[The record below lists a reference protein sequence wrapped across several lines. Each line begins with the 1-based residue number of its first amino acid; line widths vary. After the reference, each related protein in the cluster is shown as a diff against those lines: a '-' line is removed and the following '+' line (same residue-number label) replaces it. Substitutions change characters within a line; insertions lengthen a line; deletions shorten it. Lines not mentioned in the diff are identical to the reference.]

1 MKEFDVSLSVKS
13 QIPFFACSNIIFN
26 ETLQKDIKR
35 YLYCRDNSVQ
45 PYPGSYG
52 NQPYMWTE
60 KYFII
65 KKGFAKLE
73 KSLIDEQKRNQ
84 KGK

>member
-73 KSLIDEQKRNQ
+73 KSVIDEQKKNQ